1 MNRPARPSYL
11 RCLRPSLQVPPR
23 FHGSN
28 SKGKGKICA
37 IRHWARLFYGCGF
50 LAGFNE
56 NLVNMAL
63 VAIMGDF
70 SIDAVAAQWL
80 VTGYMIA
87 VTVVVTCMAYLYRR
101 LSMRTLF
108 FAAAAL
114 SIAGS
119 AGGFLA
125 PNFPLLLVARL
136 VQAVGTGVFI
146 PLMMNVIV
154 DRVPHGRL
162 GTYLAIGSAMITIGP
177 ATAPIVTGFMVSD
190 LGWRSVFLVPL
201 AAAVALT
208 VAGIFVVRGGREPE
222 RARFDLPSALL
233 TAAGVTLLCV
243 GLSEVTLRPAVG
255 AAALIGA
262 ALALG
267 WFARRQEHL
276 ARPLVSME
284 PLHHGM
290 FWPAA
295 LLVMVTMMTY
305 FSLSVMAPL
314 YFEEAAGLAAS
325 MAGVLMVAPVL
336 ANAAAS
342 VLSGRALDRWGEWPL
357 LPAGLAIAV
366 AGLGI
371 TIAGALAGSVVVA
384 TAGIFFGYL
393 GTGMVLSPAQTA
405 GLRRLPEELDSH
417 GVTLMSMAVQL
428 SACLGPAAYVGI
440 MGSATAA
447 ASAAGA
453 PAAQASAEGFAGA
466 MIAALVVAAAG
477 LVTAVFYARFTK
489 RRPL

>member
-1 MNRPARPSYL
+1 
-11 RCLRPSLQVPPR
+11 
-23 FHGSN
+23 
-28 SKGKGKICA
+28 
-37 IRHWARLFYGCGF
+37 
-50 LAGFNE
+50 
-56 NLVNMAL
+56 
-63 VAIMGDF
+63 
-70 SIDAVAAQWL
+70 
-80 VTGYMIA
+80 
-87 VTVVVTCMAYLYRR
+87 
-101 LSMRTLF
+101 
-108 FAAAAL
+108 
-114 SIAGS
+114 
-119 AGGFLA
+119 
-125 PNFPLLLVARL
+125 
-136 VQAVGTGVFI
+136 
-146 PLMMNVIV
+146 MMNVIV

-222 RARFDLPSALL
+222 LVRFDLLSALL

-325 MAGVLMVAPVL
+325 AAGVLMVAPVL

-405 GLRRLPEELDSH
+405 GLRRLPDELDSH

-440 MGSATAA
+440 MSSATAA

-489 RRPL
+489 RRRR

>member
-1 MNRPARPSYL
+1 MRDS
-11 RCLRPSLQVPPR
+11 SLGPLLAV
-23 FHGSN
+23 
-28 SKGKGKICA
+28 
-37 IRHWARLFYGCGF
+37 FYGCGF

-233 TAAGVTLLCV
+233 AAAGVTLLCV
-243 GLSEVTLRPAVG
+243 GLSEVTLRPAVS

-325 MAGVLMVAPVL
+325 AAGVLMVAPVL

-366 AGLGI
+366 AGLAA
-371 TIAGALAGSVVVA
+371 TIAGALTSSVVVA

-405 GLRRLPEELDSH
+405 GLRRLPDELDSH

-440 MGSATAA
+440 MSSATAA

-489 RRPL
+489 HRRR

>member
-1 MNRPARPSYL
+1 MRDS
-11 RCLRPSLQVPPR
+11 SLGPLLAV
-23 FHGSN
+23 
-28 SKGKGKICA
+28 
-37 IRHWARLFYGCGF
+37 FYGCGF

-70 SIDAVAAQWL
+70 AVDAVAAQWL

-101 LSMRTLF
+101 LSMRSLF
-108 FAAAAL
+108 FAAAGL
-114 SIAGS
+114 SIVGS
-119 AGGFLA
+119 AGGLLA
-125 PNFPLLLVARL
+125 PSFPLLLVARL

-154 DRVPHGRL
+154 DRVPHERL

-190 LGWRSVFLVPL
+190 LGWRSVFAVPL
-201 AAAVALT
+201 AAAALLT
-208 VAGIFVVRGGREPE
+208 VAGVFVVHGGREPE

-243 GLSEVTLRPAVG
+243 GLSEMTLRPIVG
-255 AAALIGA
+255 AAALVGA
-262 ALALG
+262 VLALG
-267 WFARRQEHL
+267 WFARRQEGL

-284 PLHHGM
+284 PLHHGT

-325 MAGVLMVAPVL
+325 AAGVLMVAPVL
-336 ANAAAS
+336 ANATAS
-342 VLSGRALDRWGEWPL
+342 VFSGRALDRWGEWPL

-366 AGLGI
+366 AGLAA
-371 TIAGALAGSVVVA
+371 TIAGALAGSVAAA

-405 GLRRLPEELDSH
+405 GLRRLPDELDSH

-440 MGSATAA
+440 MSSATASA
-447 ASAAGA
+447 ASAGA
-453 PAAQASAEGFAGA
+453 PAAQASAEGFAAA
-466 MIAALVVAAAG
+466 MAAALVVAAAG
-477 LVTAVFYARFTK
+477 LVTAVFYARYAR

>member
-1 MNRPARPSYL
+1 MRDS
-11 RCLRPSLQVPPR
+11 SLGPLLAV
-23 FHGSN
+23 
-28 SKGKGKICA
+28 
-37 IRHWARLFYGCGF
+37 FYGCGF

-136 VQAVGTGVFI
+136 VHAVGTGVFI

>member
-1 MNRPARPSYL
+1 MRDS
-11 RCLRPSLQVPPR
+11 SLGPLLAV
-23 FHGSN
+23 
-28 SKGKGKICA
+28 
-37 IRHWARLFYGCGF
+37 FYGCGF

-125 PNFPLLLVARL
+125 PNFLLLLVARL

-222 RARFDLPSALL
+222 LVRFDLPSALL

-325 MAGVLMVAPVL
+325 AAGVLMVAPVL

-371 TIAGALAGSVVVA
+371 TIAGALAGSVVA

-405 GLRRLPEELDSH
+405 GLRRLPDELDSH

-440 MGSATAA
+440 MSSATAA

>member
-1 MNRPARPSYL
+1 MRDS
-11 RCLRPSLQVPPR
+11 SLGPLLAV
-23 FHGSN
+23 
-28 SKGKGKICA
+28 
-37 IRHWARLFYGCGF
+37 FYGCGF

-119 AGGFLA
+119 AGGLLA
-125 PNFPLLLVARL
+125 PSFPLLLAARL

-154 DRVPHGRL
+154 DRVPHERL

-325 MAGVLMVAPVL
+325 AAGVLMVAPVL

-366 AGLGI
+366 AGLAA
-371 TIAGALAGSVVVA
+371 TIAGALTSSVVVA
-384 TAGIFFGYL
+384 TVGIFFGYL

-405 GLRRLPEELDSH
+405 GLRRLPDELDSH

-440 MGSATAA
+440 MSSATAA

-477 LVTAVFYARFTK
+477 LVTAVFYARYAK
-489 RRPL
+489 RRSL

>member
-1 MNRPARPSYL
+1 MRDS
-11 RCLRPSLQVPPR
+11 SLGPLLAV
-23 FHGSN
+23 
-28 SKGKGKICA
+28 
-37 IRHWARLFYGCGF
+37 FYGCGF

-125 PNFPLLLVARL
+125 PSFPLLLAARL

-201 AAAVALT
+201 AAAVALM
-208 VAGIFVVRGGREPE
+208 VVGIFVVRGGREPE
-222 RARFDLPSALL
+222 LVRFDLPSALL

-325 MAGVLMVAPVL
+325 AAGVLMVAPVL

-366 AGLGI
+366 AGLAA
-371 TIAGALAGSVVVA
+371 TIAGALTSSVVVA

-405 GLRRLPEELDSH
+405 GLRRLPDELDSH

-440 MGSATAA
+440 MSSATAA

-453 PAAQASAEGFAGA
+453 PAAQASAKGFAGA

-477 LVTAVFYARFTK
+477 LVTAVFYARYAK
-489 RRPL
+489 RRSL

>member
-1 MNRPARPSYL
+1 MRDS
-11 RCLRPSLQVPPR
+11 SLGPLLAV
-23 FHGSN
+23 
-28 SKGKGKICA
+28 
-37 IRHWARLFYGCGF
+37 FYGCGF

-101 LSMRTLF
+101 LSVRTLF

-222 RARFDLPSALL
+222 RARFDLPSVLL

>member
-1 MNRPARPSYL
+1 MRDS
-11 RCLRPSLQVPPR
+11 SLGPLLAV
-23 FHGSN
+23 
-28 SKGKGKICA
+28 
-37 IRHWARLFYGCGF
+37 FYGCGF

-125 PNFPLLLVARL
+125 PNFLLLLVARL

-154 DRVPHGRL
+154 DRVPHERL

-222 RARFDLPSALL
+222 LVRFDLLSALL

-325 MAGVLMVAPVL
+325 AAGVLMVAPVL

-366 AGLGI
+366 AGLAA
-371 TIAGALAGSVVVA
+371 TIAGALTSSVVVA
-384 TAGIFFGYL
+384 TVGIFFGYL

-405 GLRRLPEELDSH
+405 GLRRLPDELDSH

-440 MGSATAA
+440 MSSATAA

-477 LVTAVFYARFTK
+477 LVTAVFYARYAK
-489 RRPL
+489 RRSL

>member
-1 MNRPARPSYL
+1 MRDS
-11 RCLRPSLQVPPR
+11 SLGPLLAV
-23 FHGSN
+23 
-28 SKGKGKICA
+28 
-37 IRHWARLFYGCGF
+37 FYGCGF

-125 PNFPLLLVARL
+125 PNFLLLLVARL

-154 DRVPHGRL
+154 DRVPHERL

>member
-1 MNRPARPSYL
+1 MRDS
-11 RCLRPSLQVPPR
+11 SLGPLLAV
-23 FHGSN
+23 
-28 SKGKGKICA
+28 
-37 IRHWARLFYGCGF
+37 FYGCGF

-325 MAGVLMVAPVL
+325 AAGVLMVAPVL

-357 LPAGLAIAV
+357 LPVGLAIAV

>member
-1 MNRPARPSYL
+1 MRDS
-11 RCLRPSLQVPPR
+11 SLGPLLAV
-23 FHGSN
+23 
-28 SKGKGKICA
+28 
-37 IRHWARLFYGCGF
+37 FYGCGF

-114 SIAGS
+114 SVAGS

-222 RARFDLPSALL
+222 LVRFDLLSALL

-325 MAGVLMVAPVL
+325 AAGVLMVAPVL

-405 GLRRLPEELDSH
+405 GLRRLPDELDSH

-440 MGSATAA
+440 MSSATAA

-489 RRPL
+489 RRRR

>member
-1 MNRPARPSYL
+1 MRDS
-11 RCLRPSLQVPPR
+11 SLGPLLAV
-23 FHGSN
+23 
-28 SKGKGKICA
+28 
-37 IRHWARLFYGCGF
+37 FYGCGF

-70 SIDAVAAQWL
+70 SVDAVGAQWL

-101 LSMRTLF
+101 LSMRALF
-108 FAAAAL
+108 FTAAAL

-125 PNFPLLLVARL
+125 PNFPLLLAARL

-146 PLMMNVIV
+146 PLMMNVVV
-154 DRVPHGRL
+154 DRVPHERL

-177 ATAPIVTGFMVSD
+177 ATAPIATGFMVSD

-201 AAAVALT
+201 AVAVALT
-208 VAGIFVVRGGREPE
+208 AVGVFVVRGGREPE

-255 AAALIGA
+255 AAALVGA

-325 MAGVLMVAPVL
+325 AAGVLMVAPVL

-405 GLRRLPEELDSH
+405 GLRRLPDELDSH

-428 SACLGPAAYVGI
+428 SACLGPAAYIGI
-440 MGSATAA
+440 MSSATAA

-477 LVTAVFYARFTK
+477 LVTAVFYPRFTK

>member
-1 MNRPARPSYL
+1 MRDS
-11 RCLRPSLQVPPR
+11 SLGPLLAV
-23 FHGSN
+23 
-28 SKGKGKICA
+28 
-37 IRHWARLFYGCGF
+37 FYGCGF

-125 PNFPLLLVARL
+125 PSFPLLLAARL

-154 DRVPHGRL
+154 DRVPHERL

-201 AAAVALT
+201 AAAVALM
-208 VAGIFVVRGGREPE
+208 VVGIFVVRGGREPE

-255 AAALIGA
+255 AAALVGA
-262 ALALG
+262 VLALG

-284 PLHHGM
+284 PLHHGT

-295 LLVMVTMMTY
+295 LLVMVTMVTY

-325 MAGVLMVAPVL
+325 AAGVLMVAPVL

-366 AGLGI
+366 AGLAA
-371 TIAGALAGSVVVA
+371 TIAGALTSSVVVA
-384 TAGIFFGYL
+384 TVGIFFGYL

-405 GLRRLPEELDSH
+405 GLRRLPDELDSH

-440 MGSATAA
+440 MSSATAA

-453 PAAQASAEGFAGA
+453 PAAQASAGGFAGA

-477 LVTAVFYARFTK
+477 LAVAFFYARYAK
-489 RRPL
+489 RRSL